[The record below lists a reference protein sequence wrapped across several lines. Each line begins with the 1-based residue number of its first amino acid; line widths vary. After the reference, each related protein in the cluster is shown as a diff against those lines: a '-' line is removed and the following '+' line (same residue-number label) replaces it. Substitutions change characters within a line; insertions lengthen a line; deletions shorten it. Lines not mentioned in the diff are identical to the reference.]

1 MNRNKI
7 ITIIISLIIILGI
20 IITLTAGFNANIMT
34 KEHKAIELNIGKE
47 FKVEELKEITNA
59 VFNGQQVEIEKVE
72 IYGEQV
78 LISTN
83 DITEEQKTDL
93 ISKINEKYGTELKAE
108 DVTIQIVPKANLK
121 DYLTPHIVEFV
132 VATVL
137 VVLYACIR
145 YKKLGFLKVG
155 IQTVLGIVILEML
168 VFSLLVI
175 TRIPVGTNLVP
186 VMFVTYV
193 MAILGLTMM
202 FEDKLKELKL
212 KEESDK

>member
-20 IITLTAGFNANIMT
+20 IITLTAGFNVNMKT
-34 KEHKAIELNIGKE
+34 KEHKAVELNIGKE
-47 FKVEELKEITNA
+47 FKIEDLKEITNA
-59 VFNGQQVEIEKVE
+59 VFNGPTVEIEKVE

-78 LISTN
+78 LISTY
-83 DITEEQKTDL
+83 DITEEQKNEL
-93 ISKINEKYGTELKAE
+93 VSKINEKFETEIKAE
-108 DVTIQIVPKANLK
+108 DVTINTVPKANLK

-137 VVLYACIR
+137 VVVYACIR
-145 YKKLGFLKVG
+145 YKKLGSLK
-155 IQTVLGIVILEML
+155 IAAQTVLGIVILEML
-168 VFSLLVI
+168 VFSILVI
-175 TRIPVGTNLVP
+175 TRIPVGVNLVS

-212 KEESDK
+212 KEENDK

>member
-1 MNRNKI
+1 MSKNKI
-7 ITIIISLIIILGI
+7 ITIIVSLIIVVGI
-20 IITLTAGFNANIMT
+20 IITLTAGFNANMMT
-34 KEHKAIELNIGKE
+34 KEHKAIELNLGKE

-59 VFNGQQVEIEKVE
+59 VFNGPKVEIEKVE

-108 DVTIQIVPKANLK
+108 DVTIQTVPKANLK

-132 VATVL
+132 VATIL
-137 VVLYACIR
+137 VVIYACVR
-145 YKKLGFLKVG
+145 YKKLGFLKVA
-155 IQTVLGIVILEML
+155 IQTVLGIVIFEML

-175 TRIPVGTNLVP
+175 TRILVGANLVP

-212 KEESDK
+212 KEENNK

>member
-1 MNRNKI
+1 MNSNRIIII
-7 ITIIISLIIILGI
+7 ITSLIIVVGI
-20 IITLTAGFNANIMT
+20 IFTLTAGFNVDMMT
-34 KEHKAIELNIGKE
+34 KEHKSVELDIGKE
-47 FKVEELKEITNA
+47 FKVEELKEITKA
-59 VFNGQQVEIEKVE
+59 VFNGQDVEIEKVE

-108 DVTIQIVPKANLK
+108 DITIQIVPKANLK

-132 VATVL
+132 IATIL

-145 YKKLGFLKVG
+145 YKKLGALKVG
-155 IQTVLGIVILEML
+155 IQTILGIAIFEMII
-168 VFSLLVI
+168 FSILVI
-175 TRIPVGTNLVP
+175 TRISVGNNLVAI
-186 VMFVTYV
+186 MFATYV
-193 MAILGLTMM
+193 AAILGLTMM

>member
-1 MNRNKI
+1 MNKNKI
-7 ITIIISLIIILGI
+7 ITIIVSLIIILGI
-20 IITLTAGFNANIMT
+20 IITLTAGFNANMMT
-34 KEHKAIELNIGKE
+34 KEHKAIELNLEKE

-59 VFNGQQVEIEKVE
+59 VFNGPKVEIEKVE

-78 LISTN
+78 LISVN
-83 DITEEQKTDL
+83 DITEEQKVDL

-108 DVTIQIVPKANLK
+108 DTEIRTVPKANLK

-132 VATVL
+132 VATIL
-137 VVLYACIR
+137 VVLYACVR
-145 YKKLGFLKVG
+145 YKKLGSLKVA
-155 IQTVLGIVILEML
+155 IQTLLGIVIFEML

-175 TRIPVGTNLVP
+175 TRIPVGVNLVP

-212 KEESDK
+212 KEENNK

>member
-1 MNRNKI
+1 MSKNKI
-7 ITIIISLIIILGI
+7 ITIIVPLIIVVGI
-20 IITLTAGFNANIMT
+20 IITLTAGFNANMMT
-34 KEHKAIELNIGKE
+34 KEHKAIELNLGKE

-59 VFNGQQVEIEKVE
+59 VFNGPKVEIEKVE

-108 DVTIQIVPKANLK
+108 DVTIQTVPKANLK

-132 VATVL
+132 VATIL
-137 VVLYACIR
+137 VVIYACVR
-145 YKKLGFLKVG
+145 YKKLGFLKVA
-155 IQTVLGIVILEML
+155 IQTVLGIVIFEML

-175 TRIPVGTNLVP
+175 TRILVGANLVP

-212 KEESDK
+212 KEENNK

>member
-1 MNRNKI
+1 MNSNRIIII
-7 ITIIISLIIILGI
+7 ITSLIIVVGI
-20 IITLTAGFNANIMT
+20 IFTLTAGFNANMMT

-155 IQTVLGIVILEML
+155 IQTILGIVIFEMII
-168 VFSLLVI
+168 FSILVI
-175 TRIPVGTNLVP
+175 TRISVGNNLVAI
-186 VMFVTYV
+186 MFATYV
-193 MAILGLTMM
+193 AAILGLTMM